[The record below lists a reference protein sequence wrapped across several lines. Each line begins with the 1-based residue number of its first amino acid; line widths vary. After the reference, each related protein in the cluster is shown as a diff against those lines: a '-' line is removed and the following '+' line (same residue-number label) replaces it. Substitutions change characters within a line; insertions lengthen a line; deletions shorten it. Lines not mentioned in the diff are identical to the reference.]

1 MVSHH
6 MVPYSLLG
14 ICENYNMTLTLTLPP
29 TFLKILLLG
38 LMSVGP
44 KPVGRQK
51 NLWGQNLW
59 GQKKPVVPKQTP
71 RCMCHL

>member
-1 MVSHH
+1 
-6 MVPYSLLG
+6 
-14 ICENYNMTLTLTLPP
+14 MTLTLTLPP
-29 TFLKILLLG
+29 TFLKIFLLG

-59 GQKKPVVPKQTP
+59 GQKKPCGAKTDSKMYVPLVEFGKS
-71 RCMCHL
+71 MWG